1 MLGVFVTSRPDLVEP
16 LFSLVQVAVD
26 ADCPL
31 EPDVDDPD
39 IPVMPAMDVLV
50 DSWAATG

>member
-16 LFSLVQVAVD
+16 LFPLVQVAVD
-26 ADCPL
+26 ALCPL

-39 IPVMPAMDVLV
+39 MPVMPAMAVPV